1 MCNYLE
7 RNSKDEVN
15 TIGSTNNSTKDQ
27 GKNINKQVKIKI
39 TGIQILS
46 GVS

>member
-1 MCNYLE
+1 MKNLTDYQTYYV
-7 RNSKDEVN
+7 K
-15 TIGSTNNSTKDQ
+15 

-46 GVS
+46 GIS